1 MTELTVEE
9 QAAAIRGAI
18 SKMTAA
24 ERASICT
31 SSVSEMSDE
40 IARMQAEEQAASM
53 TPEQLSVCHHDDIHH
68 GFILVFYDNPP
79 ELDIPTLEREV
90 KLDQEVAFAPVP
102 KGQLLG
108 TISLSYN
115 GEVRAT
121 VPLLAQYAVNAS
133 KFLTVKYQIIQ
144 FLSRR
149 EVQLAI
155 IAFVVLVVLIVL
167 WWKLLRPKRRYG
179 SRSSRRRRGSSYRG
193 RRRR

>member
-1 MTELTVEE
+1 V
-9 QAAAIRGAI
+9 APA
-18 SKMTAA
+18 
-24 ERASICT
+24 
-31 SSVSEMSDE
+31 
-40 IARMQAEEQAASM
+40 
-53 TPEQLSVCHHDDIHH
+53 
-68 GFILVFYDNPP
+68 
-79 ELDIPTLEREV
+79 TLEREI
-90 KLDQEVAFAPVP
+90 KLDQDVVFAPIT

-121 VPLLAQYAVNAS
+121 VPLLAQYDVSAS
-133 KFLTVKYQIIQ
+133 QFLTVKYQIIQ

-155 IAFVVLVVLIVL
+155 IALVVLVVLVVL

-179 SRSSRRRRGSSYRG
+179 SHGGHRRRGRTYRG